1 MVTGNAERNQVL
13 RETVARLYQMPN
25 GLLAKEDENPASVS
39 KAVTEFLK
47 GTTELVKEVKK

>member
-1 MVTGNAERNQVL
+1 VL